1 MNASLALK
9 SRIFLGLAAC
19 AAVTV
24 TSRSA
29 SAAPKETA
37 ALHYAPAPG
46 CPDEDGFRHR
56 VAARLGYDPFVASAV
71 RVIDVKVTTS
81 GKKLTATTV
90 LHVPGKNDSVR
101 KLDEAADHC
110 DALTDAVAASVATV
124 VDPVR
129 AGAPDAHSAPSAPA
143 APAASA
149 EPAAAKEE
157 VVKVSTEAGAAG
169 AMTRLRLDSDW
180 AGSEIQRKLGTSY
193 GSGTVNGKYA
203 TVTVLHFERVC
214 RAPCVADVPTEG
226 EYYVD
231 APGMAARKFA
241 IPPNAKRVDAH
252 VKSAPAWPLALALYG
267 GVGVGASLALTGGLL
282 LALTD
287 SSAAAPMTVVGVLLL
302 AGGVTALVL
311 LPKTHVESA
320 DGVRLDADAKPKK
333 SFQLTAQGLVF

>member
-9 SRIFLGLAAC
+9 SRIFIGLAAC
-19 AAVTV
+19 VAATA

-29 SAAPKETA
+29 VAAPKETA

-56 VAARLGYDPFVASAV
+56 VAARLGYDPFVASAT

-90 LHVPGKNDSVR
+90 LHVPGKSDSVR

-129 AGAPDAHSAPSAPA
+129 AGAPSAPT
-143 APAASA
+143 AST
-149 EPAAAKEE
+149 EPAPGPAKEE
-157 VVKVSTEAGAAG
+157 VAKVGAEAGAAG
-169 AMTRLRLDSDW
+169 AMTRLHLDSDW

-203 TVTVLHFERVC
+203 SVTVLHFERVC

-241 IPPNAKRVDAH
+241 IPANAKRIDAH

-267 GVGVGASLALTGGLL
+267 GVGVGATLAITGGIL
-282 LALTD
+282 LAMTD

-302 AGGVTALVL
+302 AGGITALVM
-311 LPKTHVESA
+311 LPKTHVEGA
-320 DGVRLDADAKPKK
+320 DGALLDASARPRK
-333 SFQLTAQGLVF
+333 SLQLTAQGLVF

>member
-9 SRIFLGLAAC
+9 SRIFLGIAAC
-19 AAVTV
+19 AAATAS
-24 TSRSA
+24 SRSA
-29 SAAPKETA
+29 SAAPRETA
-37 ALHYAPAPG
+37 TLHYAPAPG

-56 VAARLGYDPFVASAV
+56 VAARLGYDPFVASAA
-71 RVIDVKVTTS
+71 RVIDVKITTS
-81 GKKLTATTV
+81 GKRLTATTV
-90 LHVPGKNDSVR
+90 LHLPGKSDSVR

-110 DALTDAVAASVATV
+110 DALTDTVAASVATV

-129 AGAPDAHSAPSAPA
+129 AGAAPA
-143 APAASA
+143 AAADPPAK
-149 EPAAAKEE
+149 EKEE
-157 VVKVSTEAGAAG
+157 VVKVSTEPGAAG
-169 AMTRLRLDSDW
+169 AMTRLHLDSDW

-231 APGMAARKFA
+231 APGMAPRKFA
-241 IPPNAKRVDAH
+241 IPPNAKRLDAH

-267 GVGVGASLALTGGLL
+267 GVGVGVTLAITGGVL
-282 LALTD
+282 LAVSD
-287 SSAAAPMTVVGVLLL
+287 SSAAVPMTVVGVLLL
-302 AGGVTALVL
+302 AGGITALVL

-320 DGVRLDADAKPKK
+320 DGARLDASAKPQK
-333 SFQLTAQGLVF
+333 SVQLTAQGLVF

>member
-9 SRIFLGLAAC
+9 SRIFLGIAAC
-19 AAVTV
+19 AAATAS
-24 TSRSA
+24 SRSA
-29 SAAPKETA
+29 SAAPRETA
-37 ALHYAPAPG
+37 TLRYAPAPG

-56 VAARLGYDPFVASAV
+56 VAARLGYDPFVASAA
-71 RVIDVKVTTS
+71 RVIDVKITTS
-81 GKKLTATTV
+81 GKRLTATTV
-90 LHVPGKNDSVR
+90 LHLPGKSDSVR

-110 DALTDAVAASVATV
+110 DALTDTVAASVATV

-129 AGAPDAHSAPSAPA
+129 AGAAPA
-143 APAASA
+143 AAADPPAK
-149 EPAAAKEE
+149 EKEE
-157 VVKVSTEAGAAG
+157 VVKVSTEPGAAG
-169 AMTRLRLDSDW
+169 AMTRLHLDSDL

-231 APGMAARKFA
+231 APGMAPRKFA
-241 IPPNAKRVDAH
+241 IPPNAKRLDAH

-267 GVGVGASLALTGGLL
+267 GVGVGATLAITGGVL
-282 LALTD
+282 LAVSD
-287 SSAAAPMTVVGVLLL
+287 SSAAVPMTVVGVLLL
-302 AGGVTALVL
+302 AGGITALVL

-320 DGVRLDADAKPKK
+320 DGARLDASAKPQK
-333 SFQLTAQGLVF
+333 SVQLTAQGLVF